1 MFFLSVSAQVAQQA
15 SCLWLS
21 RLHFEGLQF
30 WRAMIIMI
38 KPSDSR
44 VGSPSV
50 RAIPRLFTAT
60 EKGLQMVTIWL
71 QYAYHMLQYCR
82 SCISKGASFY
92 SLASPLK
99 TSPFMARAWHS
110 GVLHISVGG
119 TDLQTCGMRL
129 SGATFFASHSCEAE
143 IWAVNIRAAYLLKT
157 MVHLPTKFAVVHL
170 VGVLK
175 ISTGLRKA

>member
-1 MFFLSVSAQVAQQA
+1 MAQQA

-21 RLHFEGLQF
+21 RLHFEGLQA
-30 WRAMIIMI
+30 WRAMI

-71 QYAYHMLQYCR
+71 QMVTICC

-110 GVLHISVGG
+110 GVLHISAGG

-175 ISTGLRKA
+175 IPTGLGKA